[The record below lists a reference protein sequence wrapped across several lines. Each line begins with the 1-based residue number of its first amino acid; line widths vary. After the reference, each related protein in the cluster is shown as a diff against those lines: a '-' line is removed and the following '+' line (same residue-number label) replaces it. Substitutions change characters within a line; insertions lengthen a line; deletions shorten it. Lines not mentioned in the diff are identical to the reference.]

1 MAKTLIE
8 LQQERE
14 SIVQSY
20 NEKVAALNEKRDKQL
35 AKLDDQIE
43 KIESAKANAIVES
56 LKSKYGTDDLEKLAA
71 LISGVKQET
80 EMENNHEHE

>member
-1 MAKTLIE
+1 MVKTLIE

-14 SIVQSY
+14 NIVQLH
-20 NEKVAALNEKRDKQL
+20 NEKVATLNEKRDKQL